1 MNKGVCGLLVV
12 LSIVIAD
19 RTSAHPGDGLVVV
32 DDQNFYFVATD
43 PIQGTSSHHAAIWR
57 WSEEKGLEL
66 VYRSP
71 HGSSNVHIEHGL
83 DGHIFC
89 SERRYL
95 GERPARSGD
104 RPGDRDVYVTQ
115 LGRLEFDGTI
125 SWLMGPERGRRPF
138 GRAAFLVDR
147 DGNVLYGDAHNRL
160 MMRSSEGRVEPLE
173 VDAHFDDIRL
183 MAWGPEDQ
191 IYILDGLTI
200 KVVASD
206 RSVRTLDLH
215 HPSMETN
222 FKYGSGTDGT
232 IIFDM
237 IVDPRRQIFLADWG
251 RQHVLRISSQGVV
264 SLLYNG
270 PGNYGPEGLAF
281 RDGALAVFES
291 LRPRANQGVVPR
303 LLTLGPNGE
312 PSLVYDHFEKPRFQL
327 SGTTRN

>member
-83 DGHIFC
+83 DGHIYC

-115 LGRLEFDGTI
+115 LERLEFDGTI
-125 SWLMGPERGRRPF
+125 TWLMGPERGRRPF

-160 MMRSSEGRVEPLE
+160 MMRFSEGRVEPLE
-173 VDAHFDDIRL
+173 VDATFGDIRL
-183 MAWGPEDQ
+183 MAWGPEDE

-206 RSVRTLDLH
+206 RSVRTLELR
-215 HPSMETN
+215 HPNVETK
-222 FKYGSGTDGT
+222 FKHDSGTDGT

-237 IVDPRRQIFLADWG
+237 IVDSQRQIFLADWG
-251 RQHVLRISSQGVV
+251 QQHVLRISSQGVV
-264 SLLYNG
+264 SLLYDD
-270 PGNYGPEGLAF
+270 PGNFGPEGLAF
-281 RDGALAVFES
+281 HDGALAVFES
-291 LRPRANQGVVPR
+291 LRPRANRGLVPR